1 MFGCDILLWNC
12 FEEFGK
18 MTSKGTPV
26 SHLPPN
32 IVQKAYNFMLS
43 YNLSH
48 VEKAKTGITFDLEVI
63 LFFLKKHFLN
73 MFQLKKIKLHAFSAV
88 Q

>member
-1 MFGCDILLWNC
+1 
-12 FEEFGK
+12 
-18 MTSKGTPV
+18 
-26 SHLPPN
+26 
-32 IVQKAYNFMLS
+32 MLS